1 MALELKEV
9 IEKETT
15 KKEIIVKKAKVTGK
29 KNEWWNKECE
39 QLKEEG
45 RR

>member
-15 KKEIIVKKAKVTGK
+15 KKEIIRSQESKSDR
-29 KNEWWNKECE
+29 KE
-39 QLKEEG
+39 K
-45 RR
+45 

>member
-29 KNEWWNKECE
+29 KNEWNKECE